1 MIGLL
6 QIFGI
11 LYLLLML
18 YMTFLYY
25 KRNNYSWRSF
35 AFWVAVWSAGIV
47 LLLFPQTS
55 STFTQQ
61 VYCNNLVPLF
71 RTHVLQRDSVLQLH
85 HCEAQRTQG
94 RGSRPQ
100 VRAAGE
106 KEEATLLTTKT
117 GDARKNER
125 RMDSP

>member
-1 MIGLL
+1 MIQVIGLL

-55 STFTQQ
+55 SIFTQRLG
-61 VYCNNLVPLF
+61 VTTRVIDFYLILGLMF
-71 RTHVLQRDSVLQLH
+71 FSVI
-85 HCEAQRTQG
+85 AFFSFITVKR
-94 RGSRPQ
+94 
-100 VRAAGE
+100 
-106 KEEATLLTTKT
+106 
-117 GDARKNER
+117 NER
-125 RMDSP
+125 KVEDLVRKFALQEKKGKRRSK